1 MLYGGAI
8 PITHTYQQLH
18 ARLRDTCKYFF
29 DRYAKAGGDPD
40 NVIVLLWFLTAHFTH
55 RERLDRSIVNGAERP

>member
-29 DRYAKAGGDPD
+29 ARYAKAGGDPD
-40 NVIVLLWFLTAHFTH
+40 NVIVLLWFLTAHS
-55 RERLDRSIVNGAERP
+55 LIVNT